1 VAGRGTGR
9 APYWAAVHLI
19 SGALAYRAYLNGRL
33 LTLGVTDQ
41 TTIPLADF
49 LDLVESLIADAM
61 ASGAA
66 HASTKLREAIA
77 AQVSLTPDRATW
89 GMDLDSVEWPEPA
102 FPAYDQPTE

>member
-1 VAGRGTGR
+1 
-9 APYWAAVHLI
+9 
-19 SGALAYRAYLNGRL
+19 
-33 LTLGVTDQ
+33 
-41 TTIPLADF
+41 
-49 LDLVESLIADAM
+49 M